1 MSHVVRVVL
10 YGRPECHLCDEA
22 RSGLLEIA
30 GEAGVTV
37 DLTEIDIEADT
48 DLLRRYLERIPVITM
63 DGEEVSELV
72 LDQEAV
78 RSEIARLAAA
88 APSP

>member
-1 MSHVVRVVL
+1 MSHPVRVVL
-10 YGRPECHLCDEA
+10 YGRPACHLCDEA
-22 RSGLLEIA
+22 RSGILAIA

-88 APSP
+88 TPSP